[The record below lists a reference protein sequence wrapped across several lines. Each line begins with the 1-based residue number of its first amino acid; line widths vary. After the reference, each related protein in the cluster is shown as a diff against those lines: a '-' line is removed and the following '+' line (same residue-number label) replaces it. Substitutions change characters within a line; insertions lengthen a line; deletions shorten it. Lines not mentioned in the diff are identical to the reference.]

1 MDAIEF
7 VSNYETYLT
16 EIEQVVKP
24 EYFKT
29 IQEMRDTDP
38 HNLIHPDTI
47 LPGVDTARGY
57 VWKMFLKKIKKTK

>member
-24 EYFKT
+24 EYFKA

-38 HNLIHPDTI
+38 HDLISPDAT
-47 LPGVDTARGY
+47 LPGVDAARGY
-57 VWKMFLKKIKKTK
+57 VWKMFLKKIKKAK